1 VILRKLRHSGES
13 ISSQFDSP
21 VISMADDSTLR
32 VRLDVDESDVCKL
45 HAGQRAYVTA
55 EAYET
60 RRFTGQVMRVGKI
73 LGK

>member
-1 VILRKLRHSGES
+1 
-13 ISSQFDSP
+13 
-21 VISMADDSTLR
+21 MADDSTLR